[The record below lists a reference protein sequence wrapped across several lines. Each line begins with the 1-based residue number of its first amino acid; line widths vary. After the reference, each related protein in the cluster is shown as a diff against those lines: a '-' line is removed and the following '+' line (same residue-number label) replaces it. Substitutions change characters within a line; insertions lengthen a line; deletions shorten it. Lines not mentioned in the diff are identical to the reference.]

1 MRTVVFE
8 HFDEDARRRVISL
21 AAEEARR
28 RGDGRVGTEHLLL
41 ALLHD
46 AGSVGARAVGVGVER
61 ARTALDALDR
71 EALAAVGIDVAHV
84 ASPVPVLTRR
94 RLPFTSGAR
103 AVLHRAVVEA
113 RTAKARRVQ
122 ARHLLLGVLSCPRP
136 DPAAQLLAAVGVDPT
151 EVRDRLTRP
160 PR

>member
-41 ALLHD
+41 
-46 AGSVGARAVGVGVER
+46 AVGVGVER

-94 RLPFTSGAR
+94 RPPFTSGAR

-122 ARHLLLGVLSCPRP
+122 ARHLLLGVLSCLRP
-136 DPAAQLLAAVGVDPT
+136 DPAAQLLGAVGVDPT